1 MELFNSLLVFN
12 RLVAI
17 SLCLLLFL
25 LAIASFPTF
34 VFFFIMAALLLT
46 AVGFI
51 SVLGRVE
58 DRMKVL
64 LDSEIAQ
71 QVIKSPLLLPFVVA
85 YDLAMG
91 LVSCMLLLPCM
102 VIGSKLLG
110 FVEFSKNLDAGLQSV
125 HLF

>member
-1 MELFNSLLVFN
+1 
-12 RLVAI
+12 
-17 SLCLLLFL
+17 
-25 LAIASFPTF
+25 
-34 VFFFIMAALLLT
+34 
-46 AVGFI
+46 
-51 SVLGRVE
+51 
-58 DRMKVL
+58 
-64 LDSEIAQ
+64 Q

>member
-25 LAIASFPTF
+25 LAIASFPTI

-46 AVGFI
+46 AVGFV
-51 SVLGRVE
+51 SALGRME
-58 DRMKVL
+58 DRLRAL
-64 LDSEIAQ
+64 LDSEIGR